1 MQCLGQEVKDFKI
14 KTRSLNF
21 GRTIIETTRT
31 FRNLFAIMPH
41 LQFYKLLVNYVL
53 VVPYQG
59 EYIQVAGRMLNE
71 RFNMKAIGAR
81 RQPNESAQDL
91 KAKEAGEQ
99 YNPLKPPP
107 PIVKIMKYTKS
118 FTYSTFPINRFQ
130 IFYCS
135 DMNRSPGLFA
145 RSNHVF
151 MQIFFSIRDS
161 RNQYTSARLT
171 SRCVSA

>member
-41 LQFYKLLVNYVL
+41 LQFYRLLVNYVL
-53 VVPYQG
+53 IVPYQG

-81 RQPNESAQDL
+81 RQANESGQDL
-91 KAKEAGEQ
+91 KAKETGELN
-99 YNPLKPPP
+99 NPLKPPP
-107 PIVKIMKYTKS
+107 PIVKVMKYTKS
-118 FTYSTFPINRFQ
+118 FTYSTFSINRFQ

-145 RSNHVF
+145 RSKHAF
-151 MQIFFSIRDS
+151 MQTSSSIRVS
-161 RNQYTSARLT
+161 RNPYTSAKLT
-171 SRCVSA
+171 SRCASA